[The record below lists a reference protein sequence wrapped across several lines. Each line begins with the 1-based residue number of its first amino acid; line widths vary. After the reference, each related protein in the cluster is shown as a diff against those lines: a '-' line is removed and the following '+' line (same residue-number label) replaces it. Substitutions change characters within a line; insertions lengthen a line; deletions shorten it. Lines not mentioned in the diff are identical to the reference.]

1 MKDYFG
7 REIKVGDLV
16 VYGKSSRY
24 NPLNVGVVQEVGED
38 SMKVLGHGNTKAGE
52 ISCYSR
58 DNGVNKRVVILPES
72 YGEYLDE

>member
-7 REIKVGDLV
+7 REINVGDTV

-24 NPLNVGVVQEVGED
+24 NPLAVGVVQEVFTD

-52 ISCYSR
+52 ITCPWMDS
-58 DNGVNKRVVILPES
+58 GVNKRVVVLPQR
-72 YGEYLDE
+72 YGEEI